1 MSHRDFVCVYRAGT
15 ARPTSILARPPQPTH
30 SFFPNMTIYIKSHCP
45 WCHEALAWLDQHG
58 YRYEVREV
66 LEDPEAMA
74 RMREIS
80 GQSLTPT
87 MEVDGKVLA
96 DFDTGQLSE
105 FLEEHGIEP

>member
-1 MSHRDFVCVYRAGT
+1 MTLEAAPPVPRLIDGPVDAPAAVLLAHGAG
-15 ARPTSILARPPQPTH
+15 APMDSPFMAAIAMGLADKGWRMVR
-30 SFFPNMTIYIKSHCP
+30 FEFPY
-45 WCHEALAWLDQHG
+45 
-58 YRYEVREV
+58 
-66 LEDPEAMA
+66 MA

-105 FLEEHGIEP
+105 FLEANAIKP

>member
-1 MSHRDFVCVYRAGT
+1 M
-15 ARPTSILARPPQPTH
+15 I
-30 SFFPNMTIYIKSHCP
+30 IYIKSHCP
-45 WCHEALAWLDQHG
+45 WCKEALAWLDQHG

-66 LEDPEAMA
+66 LEDREAME

-105 FLEEHGIEP
+105 FLEANGIKP

>member
-1 MSHRDFVCVYRAGT
+1 
-15 ARPTSILARPPQPTH
+15 
-30 SFFPNMTIYIKSHCP
+30 MTVYIKTFCP
-45 WCHEALAWLDQHG
+45 WCKEALAWLDARG

-66 LEDPEAMA
+66 LEDPEAME
-74 RMREIS
+74 RMRQIS

-105 FLEEHGIEP
+105 FLEANGIKP

>member
-1 MSHRDFVCVYRAGT
+1 M
-15 ARPTSILARPPQPTH
+15 I
-30 SFFPNMTIYIKSHCP
+30 IYVKSHCS
-45 WCHEALAWLDQHG
+45 WCVDALAWLDSHG

-66 LEDPEAMA
+66 LEDPASYA

-96 DFDTGQLSE
+96 DFDTDQLSR
-105 FLEEHGIEP
+105 FLEANAIQP

>member
-1 MSHRDFVCVYRAGT
+1 MERNRHTV
-15 ARPTSILARPPQPTH
+15 LARPKTLSH
-30 SFFPNMTIYIKSHCP
+30 SLSPIMTIYIKSHCP
-45 WCHEALAWLDQHG
+45 WCKEALAWLDQHG

-66 LEDPEAMA
+66 LEDPGAMA

-105 FLEEHGIEP
+105 FLEANDIRP

>member
-1 MSHRDFVCVYRAGT
+1 ME
-15 ARPTSILARPPQPTH
+15 
-30 SFFPNMTIYIKSHCP
+30 MTIYIKS
-45 WCHEALAWLDQHG
+45 WCSWCKEALAWLDAHG
-58 YRYEVREV
+58 YRYQVREV

-105 FLEEHGIEP
+105 FLEANGIKP

>member
-1 MSHRDFVCVYRAGT
+1 MPRAR
-15 ARPTSILARPPQPTH
+15 ALTSARPPALAVGQVI
-30 SFFPNMTIYIKSHCP
+30 SDGFGFSMTVYIKSFCP
-45 WCHEALAWLDQHG
+45 WCKEALAWLDQHG

-87 MEVDGKVLA
+87 LEVDGKVLA
-96 DFDTGQLSE
+96 DFDTGQLSA
-105 FLEEHGIEP
+105 FLDANVLKP

>member
-1 MSHRDFVCVYRAGT
+1 MGEYS
-15 ARPTSILARPPQPTH
+15 RPTMIV
-30 SFFPNMTIYIKSHCP
+30 YIKSHCP
-45 WCHEALAWLDQHG
+45 WCKEARAWLDARG
-58 YRYEVREV
+58 YRYEIREV
-66 LEDPEAMA
+66 LEDPAAME

-105 FLEEHGIEP
+105 FLEANGIKP

>member
-1 MSHRDFVCVYRAGT
+1 MGSSHRTFSGLGPPA
-15 ARPTSILARPPQPTH
+15 ALAASKQLGDAIS
-30 SFFPNMTIYIKSHCP
+30 SFMVIYIKSFCP
-45 WCHEALAWLDQHG
+45 WCKEALAWLDQHG

-87 MEVDGKVLA
+87 MEVGGKVLA
-96 DFDTGQLSE
+96 DFDTGQLSD
-105 FLEEHGIEP
+105 FLDDNGIKP